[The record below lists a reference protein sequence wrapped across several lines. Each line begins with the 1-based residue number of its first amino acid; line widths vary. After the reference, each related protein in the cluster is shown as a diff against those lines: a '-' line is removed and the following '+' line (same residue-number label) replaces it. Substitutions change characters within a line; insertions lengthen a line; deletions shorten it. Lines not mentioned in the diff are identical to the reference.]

1 MKSPRT
7 NPSNDDT
14 GLPGF
19 RTWKSVYVFVLG
31 SFAVWIALLMAL
43 SWMFE

>member
-1 MKSPRT
+1 MKPLQPNQPT
-7 NPSNDDT
+7 DDT

-19 RTWKSVYVFVLG
+19 RTWRSVYFFVLG
-31 SFAVWIALLMAL
+31 SFAVWIGLLMAL

>member
-1 MKSPRT
+1 MKSPT
-7 NPSNDDT
+7 PQPANDT

-19 RTWKSVYVFVLG
+19 RTWRSVYFFVLA
-31 SFAVWIALLMAL
+31 SFVIWIGLLMAL

>member
-1 MKSPRT
+1 MKSPGPT
-7 NPSNDDT
+7 QPNEDT

-19 RTWKSVYVFVLG
+19 RTWKSVYFFVLA